1 MDKAR
6 RDDFRI
12 EEEVRNNKA
21 KFEESSE
28 DVFRRMLD
36 IKEAEA
42 DSVTALNEF
51 LEAELDFH
59 ERCAEELRRARHSLI
74 SGVSPVGGASQ
85 YGTSSPPRQHI
96 ARANPVRSRS
106 NTARSWQEPR
116 NGSVYEEPEPMRERA
131 SPVALPTRM
140 RNISPSHRMGPPQP
154 PRPPMSRAVTTEGR
168 PMQRSAVNPP
178 PLPLTRVRTDGTA
191 YGSRTDDVFADDAS
205 TASGSGSPDIGDRSL
220 SPATSY
226 GSLNRSTGALAAAKK
241 APPPPPPVNRAKKPA
256 PPVPSR
262 RENLGY

>member
-12 EEEVRNNKA
+12 EEEVRTNKA

-42 DSVTALNEF
+42 DSVAALSEL

-59 ERCAEELRRARHSLI
+59 ERCAEELRRARAALA
-74 SGVSPVGGASQ
+74 SGAPAGSSSH
-85 YGTSSPPRQHI
+85 YGTTSPPRS
-96 ARANPVRSRS
+96 RTTRPPVRSRS
-106 NTARSWQEPR
+106 NTARSWQEPQQS
-116 NGSVYEEPEPMRERA
+116 SVYEEPEPEPQRG
-131 SPVALPTRM
+131 PVALPTRM
-140 RNISPSHRMGPPQP
+140 RNVSPGQRAAPPQP
-154 PRPPMSRAVTTEGR
+154 PRPPMSRAVTSEGR
-168 PMQRSAVNPP
+168 PMQRSNVCPP

-191 YGSRTDDVFADDAS
+191 YGMRTDDVFADDIS
-205 TASGSGSPDIGDRSL
+205 TESGSGSPDYGDRSL

-226 GSLNRSTGALAAAKK
+226 GSLNRSTGALAAKK
-241 APPPPPPVNRAKKPA
+241 APPPPVNRAKKPA
-256 PPVPSR
+256 PPPVPAR

>member
-1 MDKAR
+1 
-6 RDDFRI
+6 
-12 EEEVRNNKA
+12 
-21 KFEESSE
+21 
-28 DVFRRMLD
+28 MLD

-42 DSVTALNEF
+42 DSVAALNEF

-74 SGVSPVGGASQ
+74 SGVSPVGGASH
-85 YGTSSPPRQHI
+85 YGTSSPPRQTS
-96 ARANPVRSRS
+96 ARPPVRSRS

-116 NGSVYEEPEPMRERA
+116 NSSVYEEPEPMPERA
-131 SPVALPTRM
+131 VATVLASRM
-140 RNISPSHRMGPPQP
+140 RNISPSNRAAPPQP
-154 PRPPMSRAVTTEGR
+154 PRPQLSRAVTSEGR
-168 PMQRSAVNPP
+168 PMHRSAVNPP

-191 YGSRTDDVFADDAS
+191 YGSRPDDVFADDAS
-205 TASGSGSPDIGDRSL
+205 TASGSGSPDLGDRSL